1 MNKKDLVML
10 IMAKKTL
17 DYQKDPNPENWRT
30 IKGAKVHID
39 ENGKIDGGAGGKFNG
54 KGALPRSMFSGTGKQ
69 TEFAEVTE
77 KKKEIAERA
86 QKEKE
91 TQKAE
96 RKKERAAA
104 QKTKRQEKRKL
115 EKERPELKQKFN
127 DLRESYLKETDPKK
141 KRELRNQALEV
152 SQEYFKKY
160 GNHPDNDG
168 KPKEKKGKSDV
179 GEKGIAYLR
188 SISHVNSSAEEE
200 TGYTARTMIDMINKG
215 KTLEE
220 IRTELRKNIDK
231 YSHDVDNDYRH
242 VDKMIEAVKR
252 ADKGDTKP
260 GNKPAAKNS
269 AAENLIDYVK
279 EQLNI
284 DLSKHRN
291 TEREKRGQLLVNWK
305 ELDRNQKFAIQTL
318 AQKGKFELIDNG
330 GYGYILKPTKEPKNS
345 APKSAENKDVR
356 VKLSNGVT
364 LRWQEVPGEPDKVYN
379 PETREMYDF
388 KGGLKAAIERA
399 KSQGATVEE
408 YEKETYDPYQA
419 ESKNRQDRRLARS
432 AAATRRA
439 GRSGRPTGAR

>member
-1 MNKKDLVML
+1 MNKNDLMIL

-104 QKTKRQEKRKL
+104 QKTKREEKRKL

-179 GEKGIAYLR
+179 GEKGLAYLR

-231 YSHDVDNDYRH
+231 YSHDVDNDYQH
-242 VDKMIEAVKR
+242 LDKMIEAVKR
-252 ADKGDTKP
+252 ADKGE
-260 GNKPAAKNS
+260 A
-269 AAENLIDYVK
+269 
-279 EQLNI
+279 
-284 DLSKHRN
+284 
-291 TEREKRGQLLVNWK
+291 
-305 ELDRNQKFAIQTL
+305 
-318 AQKGKFELIDNG
+318 
-330 GYGYILKPTKEPKNS
+330 KEPK
-345 APKSAENKDVR
+345 KSASKSVPFKKPSYELAKQISD
-356 VKLSNGVT
+356 LSNGIVYT
-364 LRWQEVPGEPDKVYN
+364 GEKSDDPNKPYVVHHPKWGKITTATH
-379 PETREMYDF
+379 PEEMLKKLKQMKEDNERRKKEP
-388 KGGLKAAIERA
+388 KG
-399 KSQGATVEE
+399 EE
-408 YEKETYDPYQA
+408 LPW
-419 ESKNRQDRRLARS
+419 
-432 AAATRRA
+432 
-439 GRSGRPTGAR
+439 